1 MNNGKPHDVHLSQPA
16 QAVLRALSEALSKDK
31 RGGKGESCDFVF
43 STTGETSISGSS
55 RAKARLN
62 AAVAE
67 ARAEAAAARDGPR
80 PARPLAAAR
89 GSQSCRHYQSLT
101 LVPDTTARAITSS
114 RTNRCWQSRVVPARQ
129 TTSLDVLCLMSAVS
143 KFAIEQNIRSNGFQA
158 ACALSHNQGPKLDI
172 RSNGLRGRLRLSPT
186 KESA

>member
-1 MNNGKPHDVHLSQPA
+1 MKNGKPHDVHLSQPA

-43 STTGETSISGSS
+43 STTGETSISGFS

-80 PARPLAAAR
+80 PAVAAAR
-89 GSQSCRHYQSLT
+89 PAADRR
-101 LVPDTTARAITSS
+101 VDTRTA
-114 RTNRCWQSRVVPARQ
+114 
-129 TTSLDVLCLMSAVS
+129 VL
-143 KFAIEQNIRSNGFQA
+143 QHDR
-158 ACALSHNQGPKLDI
+158 
-172 RSNGLRGRLRLSPT
+172 
-186 KESA
+186 